1 MPFYVKSVQGGD
13 PSNNMEVYTPVSV
26 LKAKRVGKEWV
37 VFGEG
42 RDVIAALSADSWGK
56 PSVLRQEELSA
67 ALGGK
72 AAPAPAPKP
81 AAKEE
86 AGDADMDLLDN
97 SVKVIEKLLRS
108 GDYDDHLQAY
118 LDAEEAGKTR
128 KGVVEALKSRMGK

>member
-1 MPFYVKSVQGGD
+1 MPYYVKAVQGGD

-56 PSVLRQEELSA
+56 PSIVRQEELA
-67 ALGGK
+67 AAMGWK
-72 AAPAPAPKP
+72 AAPAPKP

-86 AGDADMDLLDN
+86 EGGADMDLLDN

-128 KGVVEALKSRMGK
+128 KGVVEALKSRMSK